1 LEIDRELKDM
11 DAWVDHIIHDEVIV
25 EAREDIAEDVKEI
38 VKKSIKPAMG
48 KMGLEVPFKV
58 KAEISSKWRNSRL

>member
-1 LEIDRELKDM
+1 MNARI
-11 DAWVDHIIHDEVIV
+11 VNIIHDEVIV
-25 EAREDIAEDVKEI
+25 EAREDIAEDVKGI
-38 VKKSIKPAMG
+38 VKKSMKSAMG